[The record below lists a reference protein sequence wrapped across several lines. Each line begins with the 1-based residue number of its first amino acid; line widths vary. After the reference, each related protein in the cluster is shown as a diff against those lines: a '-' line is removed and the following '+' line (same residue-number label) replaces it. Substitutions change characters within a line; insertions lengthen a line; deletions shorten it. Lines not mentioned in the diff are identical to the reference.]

1 MTTMTDDI
9 SPRLTALENRVG
21 NVVERLAALESRV
34 GNVAERVAALEG
46 QVGEMSQSIQDLRAG
61 QRETNVRI
69 AQVNDQLNAKIDR
82 LSRIGSGGST
92 WSSGLP
98 LPSSLAWRWF
108 TYASAAAAGVN
119 Q

>member
-9 SPRLTALENRVG
+9 APRLTALENRVG

-82 LSRIGSGGST
+82 LLYVVIGAALTIVVGLALVYLRIGSGGGS
-92 WSSGLP
+92 
-98 LPSSLAWRWF
+98 
-108 TYASAAAAGVN
+108 
-119 Q
+119 